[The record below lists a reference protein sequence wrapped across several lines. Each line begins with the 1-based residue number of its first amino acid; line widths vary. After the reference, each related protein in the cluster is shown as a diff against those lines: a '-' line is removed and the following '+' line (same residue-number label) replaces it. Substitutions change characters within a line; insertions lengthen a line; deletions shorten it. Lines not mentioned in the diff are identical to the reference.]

1 PPTLWMWFVMPRVID
16 FEIPADDI
24 ERITTFY
31 QTVFGWKVEKW
42 KGPVDHWFL
51 ITGDDAEPG
60 INGSFAQREEFPEGV
75 TVNVIGV
82 EDIDKYI
89 KLIKTNNGTIIGE
102 KMTIPGVGYYV
113 YFKDTEGNL
122 MGMMQYDSTVK

>member
-1 PPTLWMWFVMPRVID
+1 MPRVID

-24 ERITTFY
+24 ERISTFY
-31 QTVFGWKVEKW
+31 QSVFGWKVEKW
-42 KGPVDHWFL
+42 PGSIDHWFL

-60 INGSFAQREEFPEGV
+60 INGSFAKRSEFPEST

-82 EDIDKYI
+82 DDLDKYSELV
-89 KLIKTNNGTIIGE
+89 KSNGGEIVGE
-102 KMTIPGVGYYV
+102 KITIPRVGYFV

-122 MGMMQYDSTVK
+122 FGMMQYASSAK

>member
-1 PPTLWMWFVMPRVID
+1 MCITLPRVID

-24 ERITTFY
+24 ERITKFY
-31 QTVFGWKVEKW
+31 QRVFGWKVEKW

-60 INGSFAQREEFPEGV
+60 INGSFAKRDEFPEST

-82 EDIDKYI
+82 EDIDKYV
-89 KLIKTNNGTIIGE
+89 KLVKANQGTILGE
-102 KMTIPGVGYYV
+102 KITIPGVGFYV

-122 MGMMQYDSTVK
+122 MGMMQYDRTAK

>member
-1 PPTLWMWFVMPRVID
+1 MPRIID

-42 KGPVDHWFL
+42 KGLVDHWFL

-60 INGSFAQREEFPEGV
+60 INGSFAKREEFPEGS

-89 KLIKTNNGTIIGE
+89 KLIKANNGTIIGG
-102 KMTIPGVGYYV
+102 KISIPGVGYYV

-122 MGMMQYDSTVK
+122 MGMMQYDSTVT

>member
-1 PPTLWMWFVMPRVID
+1 MPRVID

-24 ERITTFY
+24 ERITKFY
-31 QTVFGWKVEKW
+31 QRVFGWKVEKW

-60 INGSFAQREEFPEGV
+60 INGSFAKRDEFPEST

-82 EDIDKYI
+82 KDIDKYV
-89 KLIKTNNGTIIGE
+89 KLVKTNHGTILGE
-102 KMTIPGVGYYV
+102 KITIPGVGFYV
-113 YFKDTEGNL
+113 YFKDSEGNL
-122 MGMMQYDSTVK
+122 MGMMQYDTTAK

>member
-1 PPTLWMWFVMPRVID
+1 MPRVID

-24 ERITTFY
+24 ERITKFY
-31 QTVFGWKVEKW
+31 QSVFGWKVEKW

-51 ITGDDAEPG
+51 ITGDDTEPG
-60 INGSFAQREEFPEGV
+60 INGSFAKREEFPEST

-82 EDIDKYI
+82 EDIDKHM
-89 KLIKTNNGTIIGE
+89 KLIKTNQGTILGE
-102 KMTIPGVGYYV
+102 KITIPGVGFYV

-122 MGMMQYDSTVK
+122 MGMMQYDKTAK

>member
-1 PPTLWMWFVMPRVID
+1 MPRVID

-24 ERITTFY
+24 GRITKFY

-51 ITGDDAEPG
+51 ITGDDKEPG
-60 INGSFAQREEFPEGV
+60 INGSFGKREEFPEST
-75 TVNVIGV
+75 TVNVISVNNIEKYMELITSNGGTLV
-82 EDIDKYI
+82 GDKI
-89 KLIKTNNGTIIGE
+89 
-102 KMTIPGVGYYV
+102 TIPGVGYYR

-122 MGMMQYDSTVK
+122 MGMMQYDDAAK

>member
-1 PPTLWMWFVMPRVID
+1 MPRVID

-24 ERITTFY
+24 ERISKFY
-31 QTVFGWKVEKW
+31 QTVFGWKIEKW

-51 ITGDDAEPG
+51 ITGDDKEPG
-60 INGSFAQREEFPEGV
+60 INGSFAKREEFPEST

-82 EDIDKYI
+82 EDIEKFV
-89 KLIKTNNGTIIGE
+89 KLVQTNKGTIVGDKI
-102 KMTIPGVGYYV
+102 TIPGVGYFV

-122 MGMMQYDSTVK
+122 MGMMQNDSTAR

>member
-1 PPTLWMWFVMPRVID
+1 MPRVID